1 MSSAPALAKP
11 EKGDVLSLYLAVSST
26 AVSAVLVKDHE
37 GTQYPIYYVSKSLL
51 DAESRYSYLEKLIL
65 ALIMA
70 STKLRH
76 YFETHTIVVKTNFP
90 IKNVLRKPE
99 MSGRMAKWAVK
110 LSAHDIRYEPRTAI
124 KSQALADFVA
134 DFSSD
139 LQKEAELEVQQ
150 LDETK
155 DPWILHTDGSSNV
168 KGTGLGILLKSPQ
181 GDIIPHSIACEFQAT
196 NNEAEYE
203 ALIAGLQI
211 AKDMGVKYL
220 KVYVDS
226 LLITN
231 HFNGSYAVKGEKLT
245 KYLEIVKKLALS
257 FVSFSLTQVPREDNT
272 EADALANLGSSLK
285 IPEDISIP
293 IIHILAPA
301 IENQVAM
308 EIEEDTAIIPSEEAQ
323 SYSGSW
329 VSPIMKY
336 LQNGEIPMGENPRA
350 FRIKVSQFTIL
361 NNVLYKRS
369 LAGPYLRCIE
379 DPEIEEVLRD
389 FHEGD
394 CGNHTGGRALFSRIL
409 RTGYYWPTMKRDAVE
424 YARKCDPCQRHSNI
438 LHQPPELL
446 HPIPSS
452 WPFMRWGMDIV
463 GKLPKAPGGKVFMLA
478 MTDYFSKW
486 IEAEAFAQVREKEV
500 ISFIK
505 RNIITRFGIPSEIVC
520 DNGSQFIGSR
530 TTNFCD
536 SWGIKMITSTPV
548 HPQANGQAESSNKI
562 IINNLKKKLGS
573 KKGKWAEELPYVLW
587 ADRTTPKNATGQTPF
602 SLVFGAE
609 AVIPTEMVIPT
620 ARTSTRDPEENA
632 TILAQDLDTIEEI
645 RDLAR
650 IRMASYQQKMAG
662 AYNKNVRIRKFQ
674 VGDMVLRKAFQ
685 NTINPADG
693 KLAPKWEG
701 PYLIEAEAGKG
712 AYRLLTMEGNL
723 LPRAWNAV
731 HLKKYFM

>member
-1 MSSAPALAKP
+1 MKP
-11 EKGDVLSLYLAVSST
+11 EKGDVLSLYLAVSSK

-37 GTQYPIYYVSKSLL
+37 GTQYPVCYVSKSLL
-51 DAESRYSYLEKLIL
+51 DAESRYSHLEKLIL

-76 YFETHTIVVKTNFP
+76 YFETHVIVVRTNFP
-90 IKNVLRKPE
+90 TKNVLRKPE

-134 DFSSD
+134 GFGSD

-155 DPWILHTDGSSNV
+155 DPWILHTDGSSNI

-211 AKDMGVKYL
+211 AKHMG
-220 KVYVDS
+220 
-226 LLITN
+226 IR
-231 HFNGSYAVKGEKLT
+231 
-245 KYLEIVKKLALS
+245 YLE
-257 FVSFSLTQVPREDNT
+257 VPREENT

-308 EIEEDTAIIPSEEAQ
+308 EIEEDSALIPSEDTR
-323 SYSGSW
+323 SCSGSW
-329 VSPIMKY
+329 ISPIMRY
-336 LQNGEIPMGENPRA
+336 LQHGEIPMGENPRA

-361 NNVLYKRS
+361 NNMLYKRS
-369 LAGPYLRCIE
+369 LAGPYLKCIE
-379 DPEIEEVLRD
+379 DPDVQEVLKD

-394 CGNHTGGRALFSRIL
+394 CGNHTGGRALLSRIL

-424 YARKCDPCQRHSNI
+424 YAKKCDPCQRHSNI
-438 LHQPPELL
+438 LHQPAEFL

-505 RNIITRFGIPSEIVC
+505 RNIITGFGIPSEIIC
-520 DNGSQFIGSR
+520 DNGSQFIGR
-530 TTNFCD
+530 KTTNFCD

-609 AVIPTEMVIPT
+609 SVIPTEMVVPT
-620 ARTSTRDPEENA
+620 ARTSTRDPEEND
-632 TILAQDLDTIEEI
+632 TNLAQDLDTIEEI

-650 IRMASYQQKMAG
+650 IRMASYQQRMAG

-685 NTINPADG
+685 NTTNPADG